1 MLYLEKIINT
11 NGVNARIKPV
21 PGAAVVN
28 VYNKNEEVLV
38 VAMTS
43 TNYYKLEDGSY
54 IHKDYLTGKDP
65 LDKDASTSSS
75 SSYTPLG
82 GREYSLAHLIKTDRP
97 IPIDTASDK
106 TLNILRSDP
115 HFPGYDQVIKDS
127 WDLEVGDIT
136 SQGYTIIGKTP
147 EGFGY
152 IKEKDAANGIF
163 IAGYLDNGKYVP
175 VYDETLYMAYVAR
188 LQATIRS

>member
-1 MLYLEKIINT
+1 MIYLEKIINT

-65 LDKDASTSSS
+65 LDKDTSTSSS
-75 SSYTPLG
+75 SSYKPLG
-82 GREYSLAHLIKTDRP
+82 GREYSLAHLIKTDKP
-97 IPIDTASDK
+97 IPEDLPSPSLKALESHP
-106 TLNILRSDP
+106 NSA
-115 HFPGYDQVIKDS
+115 GYDQVIKDS

-152 IKEKDAANGIF
+152 IKEDEPENGIF
-163 IAGYLDNGKYVP
+163 IAGYKNNGKPVY